1 MTARRQPI
9 RRQQLTAIFILVGST
24 GLASSASAQKAPS
37 VNPSVYTQTSEPSS
51 TVNEAAL
58 AVGAIGLVVLSGG
71 FVGLT
76 YGPQLPFGCNNQP
89 NSFGCD
95 QPRDHPMRGPTI
107 AMLTS
112 GATAL
117 AFSGGLLLSNRGQR
131 HRHAVMNDPKL
142 GSGIILA
149 GVGMSGIVGAT
160 AAFSY
165 GMLDDAAD
173 EGHAIGFSALMGL
186 TSVAIF
192 AVGAPLW
199 LTGGRS
205 MTYDPYGALPPTDQA
220 KVRRSPTMMIGGIAF
235 TTAGAALL
243 ATGLATTAQ
252 TDSPGA
258 FIPNLL
264 LGGPLLGL
272 GIPLWVKGAANVR
285 PENAYALAPK
295 VQIAPGSMQL
305 DWTF

>member
-1 MTARRQPI
+1 MTARRPSI
-9 RRQQLTAIFILVGST
+9 RRQQLTATFILVVST
-24 GLASSASAQKAPS
+24 GLASSASAQKAPY
-37 VNPSVYTQTSEPSS
+37 VNPSVYTQTREPSS
-51 TVNEAAL
+51 TVNEAAI
-58 AVGAIGLVVLSGG
+58 AVGAIGLVILSGG
-71 FVGLT
+71 FVGLS
-76 YGPQLPFGCNNQP
+76 YGPELPFGCNNQP
-89 NSFGCD
+89 SSFGCD
-95 QPRDHPMRGPTI
+95 QPRDHSLRGPTI

-112 GATAL
+112 GATAI

-131 HRHAVMNDPKL
+131 HRHAVMNDAKL

-165 GMLDDAAD
+165 GILDDAAD
-173 EGHAIGFSALMGL
+173 EGDAIGFGALMGL

-205 MTYDPYGALPPTDQA
+205 VTYDAHGALPASNQA
-220 KVRRSPTMMIGGIAF
+220 SVRRSPTMMIGGIAF
-235 TTAGAALL
+235 TAAGAGIL
-243 ATGLATTAQ
+243 ATGFATTAQ
-252 TDSPGA
+252 ADSAAA
-258 FIPNLL
+258 FIPHLL
-264 LGGPLLGL
+264 VGGPLLGL
-272 GIPLWVKGAANVR
+272 GIPLWLKGAADVR

-295 VQIAPGSMQL
+295 VQVAPGSVRL